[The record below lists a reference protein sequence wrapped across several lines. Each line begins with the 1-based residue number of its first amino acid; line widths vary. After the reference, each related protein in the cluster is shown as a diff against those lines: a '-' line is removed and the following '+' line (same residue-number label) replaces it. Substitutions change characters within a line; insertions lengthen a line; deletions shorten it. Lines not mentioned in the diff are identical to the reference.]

1 MADRTMEGEAEAG
14 GTRASGD
21 VAKFGLL
28 ALLGL
33 LWAVRIAAIKAAG
46 LSGVP
51 VHVVVAA
58 AALGLAVIFTV
69 RAVLRADWP
78 PVDRGLLGFYGLT
91 GLMGFL
97 APFALESAVAPH
109 LPVFVFVVVIATMP
123 IMAFLL
129 SVLTGGERL
138 ASRPVLA
145 VGLGFACAVA
155 ILWDTARGPAGGAS
169 PWWVVAAFGVPLLYA
184 LNTVFVAR
192 RWPARA
198 GAVQVAHAQALIV
211 GLAALLGTTAT
222 GTVGDLSLAALDPLA
237 LGVIV
242 AGEALALLVY
252 LRITRDFG
260 ATWVSFANYVSMIF
274 GAVIGAALFGDRI
287 GVLTVLAALGIVGSV
302 TLYQRRAA

>member
-1 MADRTMEGEAEAG
+1 MADRAMEGGAEAS
-14 GTRASGD
+14 GTRTAGD
-21 VAKFGLL
+21 VVKFGLL

-33 LWAVRIAAIKAAG
+33 LWALRIAAIKAAG

-51 VHVVVAA
+51 VHVVVAV
-58 AALGLAVIFTV
+58 AALGLAIVFTA

-97 APFALESAVAPH
+97 APFALESVIAPH
-109 LPVFVFVVVIATMP
+109 LPIFVFVVVIATMP

-138 ASRPVLA
+138 AARPVLA

-155 ILWDTARGPAGGAS
+155 ILWDTARGGTGGAS
-169 PWWVVAAFGVPLLYA
+169 PWWVAAAFGVPLLYA

-211 GLAALLGTTAT
+211 GVAALLGTLAM
-222 GTVGDLSLAALDPLA
+222 GMVSDLALAALDPLS

-242 AGEALALLVY
+242 GGEALALLVY
-252 LRITRDFG
+252 LRITRDYG

-274 GAVIGAALFGDRI
+274 GAVIGATLFGDRI
-287 GVLTVLAALGIVGSV
+287 GALTVVAALGIVGSV
-302 TLYQRRAA
+302 TLYQRRTA